1 MLIWFFNWKT
11 RGISTSWFLFI
22 DLVNIWYHIWYIS
35 VTGAGRPQIYQI
47 HNAIL
52 IHILNLI
59 DCQAT
64 SIVRGTSDHTFGGLP
79 SGTSFCPKFKK
90 CLYYDFATNAVYE
103 SYLIV
108 GCFRIR
114 ALFNCPAGSPNNLF
128 WFQWLGWTLWKIEF
142 DLWNSN
148 KLYLHHH
155 SL

>member
-1 MLIWFFNWKT
+1 MI
-11 RGISTSWFLFI
+11 
-22 DLVNIWYHIWYIS
+22 YYIS
-35 VTGAGRPQIYQI
+35 VTGAGRPQIHQI

-108 GCFRIR
+108 GCFRYGLCLIVQLGR
-114 ALFNCPAGSPNNLF
+114 QTIFFDFN
-128 WFQWLGWTLWKIEF
+128 
-142 DLWNSN
+142 D
-148 KLYLHHH
+148 
-155 SL
+155 